1 MANIGSNI
9 TVTSELIDR
18 IALAIA
24 LEGLTEEG
32 RANHG
37 WPGED
42 LWHPDEVRHY
52 RDLALAALFGP
63 VQPRSG

>member
-1 MANIGSNI
+1 MVTLGSVI
-9 TVTSELIDR
+9 TVTEELIDS

-32 RANHG
+32 RVNHG

-42 LWHPDEVRHY
+42 LWHPDEVRRY
-52 RDLALAALFGP
+52 RDLALAALNLAGSSP
-63 VQPRSG
+63 VN